1 MEAIR
6 ERVSQLSL
14 AGARVDLTE
23 GSVDAQRS
31 GINGELNSV
40 CIYQFIQTYECIYIC
55 INMNINLCLEMY
67 YPVEDTYMIYIYI
80 YINSYKHTNKVTT

>member
-31 GINGELNSV
+31 GVNGEFKSV
-40 CIYQFIQTYECIYIC
+40 
-55 INMNINLCLEMY
+55 
-67 YPVEDTYMIYIYI
+67 
-80 YINSYKHTNKVTT
+80 

>member
-31 GINGELNSV
+31 GINGEHKCFHFSLLMPYWTS
-40 CIYQFIQTYECIYIC
+40 
-55 INMNINLCLEMY
+55 LCVLRRAC
-67 YPVEDTYMIYIYI
+67 
-80 YINSYKHTNKVTT
+80 

>member
-1 MEAIR
+1 MVDNDIYQTTMAVQGMEAIR

-31 GINGELNSV
+31 GVNGELNLV
-40 CIYQFIQTYECIYIC
+40 
-55 INMNINLCLEMY
+55 
-67 YPVEDTYMIYIYI
+67 
-80 YINSYKHTNKVTT
+80 